1 MRRPRIDT
9 IVDLQQPVEAK
20 CSTGRQQ
27 PGKTSKK
34 IRPDADKNGTCS
46 RSIAVAFPHL
56 KDHRAPM
63 TSHALESLL
72 SPLDGESPTGENLE
86 YDPDFMALERLAAPK
101 AERAIGD
108 SVIAAEEP
116 DWDKVSSQAEA
127 LLARSKDLRVAV
139 YLSTAWMRTTGLPGW
154 SAGLQLVRSLL
165 EQFWEGVHPQLDAED
180 DNDPTARVNA
190 IAAVADLQGMLGFFR
205 TTPFVQ
211 SARLGRF
218 SLRDLR
224 IANGSLKVAASE
236 EDGAEQP
243 TISQIEACCMDCP
256 EEQLT
261 ANVAAISATL
271 DHVKAIDAIFNEHIG
286 TAGPD
291 LRPLLSDIYE
301 VKKFLEP
308 QLAKRSPQADEAS
321 DETDGEA
328 SPASSGSAKAS
339 GRIEGPQ
346 DVIRKLDEICDY
358 YARCEPSSPI
368 PLLLR
373 RAQRLVGL
381 NFVDLMKD
389 LAPGGMGE
397 LQVISGA
404 NDG

>member
-1 MRRPRIDT
+1 M
-9 IVDLQQPVEAK
+9 
-20 CSTGRQQ
+20 
-27 PGKTSKK
+27 
-34 IRPDADKNGTCS
+34 
-46 RSIAVAFPHL
+46 
-56 KDHRAPM
+56 
-63 TSHALESLL
+63 
-72 SPLDGESPTGENLE
+72 SPLDGESPTGANLE
-86 YDPDFMALERLAAPK
+86 YDPDFMTLERLASPK

-127 LLARSKDLRVAV
+127 LLSRSKDLRVAV

-165 EQFWEGVHPQLDAED
+165 EQYWDGVHPQLDAED

-190 IAAVADLQGMLGFFR
+190 IAAVTDLQGMLGFFR

-224 IANGSLKVAASE
+224 IANGTIKTAASDD
-236 EDGAEQP
+236 DGTEP
-243 TISQIEACCMDCP
+243 PGISQIEACCLDCP
-256 EEQLT
+256 EEQLV
-261 ANVAAISATL
+261 ANVAAISAAM
-271 DHVKAIDAIFNEHIG
+271 DHIKTIDAIFNEHIG

-291 LRPLLSDIYE
+291 LKPLLSDIYE

-308 QLAKRSPQADEAS
+308 QLAKRMPQMAEAS
-321 DETDGEA
+321 GETEGEA
-328 SPASSGSAKAS
+328 SPASSGSAKTS

-346 DVIRKLDEICDY
+346 DVVRRLDEICDY

-381 NFVDLMKD
+381 GFVDLMKE
-389 LAPGGMGE
+389 LAPGGMSE
-397 LQVISGA
+397 LQVISG
-404 NDG
+404 NNE